1 MVGRHPVR
9 RIALHAVLVLGVVLM
24 LAPVWFAFVVST
36 HSGSDFLTG
45 QLAFWPG
52 TDFLD
57 NYRTA
62 LVDGASE
69 AGLQPVGRL
78 LWNSFVMAFAIAAG
92 KIVISLISAF
102 AITWFR
108 FPLRSAVFWVIFIT
122 LMLPVEVRILPTFS
136 VTASLGLL
144 NSYAGLTV
152 PIIASATA
160 TFLYR
165 QVFMSVPEELT
176 EAARIDGAGPLR
188 FLWDMVLP
196 LSRTNTA
203 ALFMAAPRHER
214 ARLRDRGDGHPAPG
228 AIGRRRPPLLAP
240 GHDDRDPGHP
250 AAGRDR
256 GRDAEAVRQR
266 PRRGGE
272 VMRTRA
278 AAAMSVPT
286 GALFQKGSR

>member
-203 ALFMAAPRHER
+203 ALFII
-214 ARLRDRGDGHPAPG
+214 LFIYGWNQYLW
-228 AIGRRRPPLLAP
+228 PLLVTSEP
-240 GHDDRDPGHP
+240 GYETVVMGIQRL
-250 AAGRDR
+250 AQSAGE
-256 GRDAEAVRQR
+256 GRPYWHLAMTTAILGILPPVAIVVGMQKLFVKGLVEAE
-266 PRRGGE
+266 
-272 VMRTRA
+272 
-278 AAAMSVPT
+278 
-286 GALFQKGSR
+286 K